1 MYFHFENALQTISIL
16 CYDKEMSRYIM
27 CATTTTT
34 TTTTIGAMV
43 LPVLCLCRYVG

>member
-16 CYDKEMSRYIM
+16 CYDEEMSRYIM
-27 CATTTTT
+27 CATTT